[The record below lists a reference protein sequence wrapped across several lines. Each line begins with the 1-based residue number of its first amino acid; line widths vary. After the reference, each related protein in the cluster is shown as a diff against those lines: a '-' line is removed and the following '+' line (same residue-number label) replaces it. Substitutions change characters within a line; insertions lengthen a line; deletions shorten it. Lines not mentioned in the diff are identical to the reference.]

1 MHTPPARTHTRKMHA
16 HALERGQERGAGE
29 SGAGDGQERETI
41 EGGRRRRERG
51 TREGGW
57 RGWRAMGAKE
67 KEGGWERRG
76 GEGIHGHAHATGEG
90 AGRRGGKRVGE
101 WGRGSGRGG
110 GRRDRSGGRKR
121 GAGQGGGREEQKM
134 PTGRRQHASF
144 HGHAAADQADSDYPS
159 QFEKADAG
167 PKRRG
172 RLPHTFVG
180 RGWGEEGRGGG
191 EEGRGAAKSSAPIAH
206 AYAHARGANT
216 RTLIHDSRNQ
226 ALRSGSA
233 RYTRKD
239 AKRRRF
245 GYRRGG
251 RRSWSERGE

>member
-1 MHTPPARTHTRKMHA
+1 M
-16 HALERGQERGAGE
+16 
-29 SGAGDGQERETI
+29 AGDG
-41 EGGRRRRERG
+41 
-51 TREGGW
+51 
-57 RGWRAMGAKE
+57 
-67 KEGGWERRG
+67 
-76 GEGIHGHAHATGEG
+76 
-90 AGRRGGKRVGE
+90 GKRK
-101 WGRGSGRGG
+101 RGG
-110 GRRDRSGGRKR
+110 GRGGAERSYTRTRTRRERRPEDAGKRGWVGGWVGGWGGGRGTGGGGDGTEEGGGREGRDR